1 MVSRLTTCWAASW
14 RPSPFHADGCAVMAI
29 SGRFVLLVLL
39 GVVPVLVLPGWGT
52 VFLVAAV
59 LSVLAAVDL
68 LLAGSLRAVRL
79 RRETPGNVTLG
90 GTAESVLIVQ
100 NGGRRRL
107 QAILRDAWQP
117 SAGAA
122 NPVQDIDVP
131 AGEGRRV
138 RVRLRPSRRGDLKVP
153 HVTLRSFGPLLLAAR
168 QRTIACPGSLRVLPP
183 FKSRRHLPSKLRKLR
198 ELDGKAAVQI
208 RGAGTEFDS
217 LRDYVRGDD
226 VRSIDWRATARRSA
240 VVVRTWRPE
249 RDRRVVMV
257 LDTSRNSAARVGD
270 EPRLDTGIEAALLLG
285 VLAERGGDRVDF
297 LAFDRR
303 PRARAGSGGRGNLLG
318 QLVQAM
324 APLDAELIEMDWAAV
339 PGQVR
344 AASAHRS
351 MVVLLTSLD
360 GGAPEEGLI
369 PAAARLARE
378 HLVVVAAVRDPQLG
392 AMLEARDTAAGVF
405 RAAAAERAL
414 LQRQAVSAELR
425 LHGVEV
431 VDAEPH
437 ELPPRLADTYIRLK
451 AAGRL

>member
-1 MVSRLTTCWAASW
+1 M
-14 RPSPFHADGCAVMAI
+14 AV

-39 GVVPVLVLPGWGT
+39 GTVPVLALPNWGT
-52 VFLVAAV
+52 VLLVAGA
-59 LSVLAAVDL
+59 LGALAAVDL
-68 LLAGSLRAVRL
+68 LLAASLRVVHVL
-79 RRETPGNVTLG
+79 RSEPGNVTLHAG
-90 GTAESVLIVQ
+90 VDAVLRVQ
-100 NGGRRRL
+100 NDGGRRLRGV
-107 QAILRDAWQP
+107 LRDAWQP
-117 SAGAA
+117 SAGAQ

-138 RVRLRPSRRGDLKVP
+138 TVRLRPVRRGDLKAP
-153 HVTLRSFGPLLLAAR
+153 HVTVRSFGPLRLAAR
-168 QRTIACPGSLRVLPP
+168 QRTIDCPGSLRVLPP
-183 FKSRRHLPSKLRKLR
+183 FHSRRHLPSKLRKLR

-257 LDTSRNSAARVGD
+257 LDTSRTSAARIDD
-270 EPRLDTGIEAALLLG
+270 ETRLDTGMEAALLLG

-303 PRARAGSGGRGNLLG
+303 TRARAGSAGQGNLLG

-324 APLDAELIEMDWAAV
+324 APLEAELIEMDWSAV
-339 PGQVR
+339 PAQVR
-344 AASAHRS
+344 AVSAHRS
-351 MVVLLTSLD
+351 LVVLLTSLD
-360 GGAPEEGLI
+360 SGAPEEGIL
-369 PAAARLARE
+369 PVAAQLARQ
-378 HLVVVAAVRDPQLG
+378 HVVVVAAVRDPQLG
-392 AMLEARDTAAGVF
+392 AMLQERDDAAGVF

-414 LQRQAVSAELR
+414 LQRAAICTELR
-425 LHGVEV
+425 QYGVEV

-437 ELPPRLADTYIRLK
+437 QLPPKLADMYIRLK
-451 AAGRL
+451 AAGTL

>member
-1 MVSRLTTCWAASW
+1 
-14 RPSPFHADGCAVMAI
+14 MAI

-39 GVVPVLVLPGWGT
+39 GLLPVLLLPGWGT
-52 VFLVAAV
+52 VLVVAGCLLA
-59 LSVLAAVDL
+59 LAAVDL
-68 LLAGSLRAVRL
+68 VLAGSLRQVQVV
-79 RRETPGNVTLG
+79 RREPGNVTLH
-90 GTAESVLIVQ
+90 GTAESVLAVR

-107 QAILRDAWQP
+107 RGTLRDAWQP
-117 SAGAA
+117 SAGAQKA
-122 NPVQDIDVP
+122 RQDINVP
-131 AGEGRRV
+131 AGEGRRIT
-138 RVRLRPSRRGDLKVP
+138 VRLKPVRRGDLKAP
-153 HVTLRSFGPLLLAAR
+153 HVTVRSFGPMLLAAR
-168 QRTIACPGSLRVLPP
+168 QRTIDCPGLLRVLPP
-183 FKSRRHLPSKLRKLR
+183 FHSRRHLPSKLRKLR

-257 LDTSRNSAARVGD
+257 LDTSRTSAARIDD
-270 EPRLDTGIEAALLLG
+270 EPRLDTGMEAALLLG

-303 PRARAGSGGRGNLLG
+303 TRARAGSAGQGNLLG
-318 QLVQAM
+318 RLVQAM
-324 APLDAELIEMDWAAV
+324 APLEAELIELDWSAI

-344 AASAHRS
+344 AVSVHRS
-351 MVVLLTSLD
+351 LVVLLTSLE

-369 PAAARLARE
+369 PTAVQLARQ
-378 HLVVVAAVRDPQLG
+378 HVVVVAAVRDPQLG
-392 AMLEARDTAAGVF
+392 LMLRERDSAAGVF

-414 LQRQAVSAELR
+414 LQRAAVTAELR
-425 LHGVEV
+425 HHGVEV
-431 VDAEPH
+431 VDAEPQ
-437 ELPPRLADTYIRLK
+437 ELPPQLADMYIRLK

>member
-1 MVSRLTTCWAASW
+1 M
-14 RPSPFHADGCAVMAI
+14 AV

-39 GVVPVLVLPGWGT
+39 GAVPVLALPGWGT
-52 VFLVAAV
+52 VLLVAAA
-59 LSVLAAVDL
+59 LAALAAVDL
-68 LLAGSLRAVRL
+68 LLAASLRPVHVL
-79 RRETPGNVTLG
+79 RSEPGNVTLHA
-90 GTAESVLIVQ
+90 GTEAVLKVQ
-100 NGGRRRL
+100 NDGGRRLRGV
-107 QAILRDAWQP
+107 LRDAWQP
-117 SAGAA
+117 SAGAQ

-138 RVRLRPSRRGDLKVP
+138 TVRLRPVRRGDLKVP

-168 QRTIACPGSLRVLPP
+168 QRTIDCPGSLRVLPP
-183 FKSRRHLPSKLRKLR
+183 FHSRRHLPSKLRKLR

-257 LDTSRNSAARVGD
+257 LDTSRTSAARIDD
-270 EPRLDTGIEAALLLG
+270 ETRLDTGMEAALLLG

-297 LAFDRR
+297 VAFDRR
-303 PRARAGSGGRGNLLG
+303 TRARAGSAGQGNLLG

-324 APLDAELIEMDWAAV
+324 APLEAELIEMDWPAV
-339 PGQVR
+339 PAQVR
-344 AASAHRS
+344 AVSAHRS
-351 MVVLLTSLD
+351 LVVLLTSLD
-360 GGAPEEGLI
+360 GGAPEEGLL
-369 PAAARLARE
+369 PVAAQLARQ
-378 HLVVVAAVRDPQLG
+378 HVVVVAAVRDPQLS
-392 AMLEARDTAAGVF
+392 AMLKERDDATGVF

-414 LQRQAVSAELR
+414 LQRAAISTELR
-425 LHGVEV
+425 QHGVEV

-437 ELPPRLADTYIRLK
+437 QLPPKLADMYIRLK
-451 AAGRL
+451 AAGTL